1 MKQRRGDE
9 NKWQGES
16 ESPGRP
22 RLRRVLNA
30 IALVTIAVISYLTG
44 LVRNWVEI
52 GLLIFGIVALVMLWR
67 RWSEQRGLRRWRSD
81 SELVVP
87 SLPNPVSRI
96 PVALEW
102 HWASSP
108 LLRVPLA
115 LALIAALYWAIVLNA
130 LQLPAYWLFAV
141 ALLAFL
147 NLWCWSEPLLLV
159 VVVVP
164 GVVLLVLLG
173 WLIETFSLAGAIGV
187 MIALAVVAAIS
198 TAEIR
203 KRFLRDPPSQ

>member
-96 PVALEW
+96 PTQLDW

-130 LQLPAYWLFAV
+130 LQLPANWLLAV

-164 GVVLLVLLG
+164 GVVLLALLG

>member
-9 NKWQGES
+9 EDWQGDS
-16 ESPGRP
+16 ESPGRR
-22 RLRRVLNA
+22 RLRRVSSVV
-30 IALVTIAVISYLTG
+30 ALVTIAVSSYLTG
-44 LVRNWVEI
+44 LVRNWIEI
-52 GLLIFGIVALVMLWR
+52 GLLTFGIVALVTLWR
-67 RWSEQRGLRRWRSD
+67 RWREQRGLRRWRRD

-87 SLPNPVSRI
+87 SLPTPVSRI
-96 PVALEW
+96 PIQLEW
-102 HWASSP
+102 QWASSP

-115 LALIAALYWAIVLNA
+115 IALIAALYWAIVLNA

>member
-96 PVALEW
+96 PTQLEW

-115 LALIAALYWAIVLNA
+115 IALIAALYWAIVLNA

-164 GVVLLVLLG
+164 GVVLLALLG

>member
-16 ESPGRP
+16 ESPGRR
-22 RLRRVLNA
+22 RLRRVLSV
-30 IALVTIAVISYLTG
+30 IALVTIAVISYLAG

-52 GLLIFGIVALVMLWR
+52 GLLMFGIVALVMLWR

-96 PVALEW
+96 PTQLEW
-102 HWASSP
+102 QWASSP

-115 LALIAALYWAIVLNA
+115 IALIAALYWAIVLNA

-164 GVVLLVLLG
+164 GVVLLALLG